1 MIFTLIAETGNGFQ
15 LKPGELT
22 MSKPTSTTRE
32 FECDSLPEVLE
43 EIEIFLR
50 GCGYHFDG
58 TLDIIKE
65 DDGTSTQN

>member
-1 MIFTLIAETGNGFQ
+1 MKFTLIAETGNR
-15 LKPGELT
+15 LVMKPGELT
-22 MSKPTSTTRE
+22 MNTRRSTTRE

-65 DDGTSTQN
+65 D

>member
-1 MIFTLIAETGNGFQ
+1 MKFTLRAETGEGFQ
-15 LKPGELT
+15 VRPGELT

-32 FECDSLPEVLE
+32 FDCDYLPEVLE
-43 EIEIFLR
+43 EIEIFLK